1 MRRVIPLLLTSAI
14 ALQACATTATPVP
27 PAAAVT
33 APTVWRTDPGPGVA
47 IDKALWAGFGDPV
60 LTQLVETAVANNTD
74 VAIAA
79 ARVDEARAQTRISR
93 AALLPTLDAGAG
105 AQDARSLNAF
115 GQPTTA
121 YTAQPQ
127 LTFAYEVDLWGR
139 LRDQDKAARAS
150 LQASRNARDAA
161 RLSVAAATANGYI
174 VLRGLDARLVTANE
188 TLAARTEALRLARSR
203 ADAGYTSKLE
213 LKQAEGEYQAAAQ
226 QIPTLKLAI
235 SRQENALSLL
245 LGQAPAAIPRGA
257 GLFALTQPPT
267 PEGLP
272 SELLRRRPDIAQA
285 ENSLAASDA
294 AYASARAQLLPQ
306 VRLTASLGALF
317 VEGLD
322 GPTSIWSLG
331 GSILAPLF
339 NGGRLSAQA
348 DAAGSRRDQAA
359 FAYRKSVLTAFR
371 EVEDAMAAVQRLREV
386 ETAVQAQRDAAA
398 ETRRIARNRY
408 QAGYASYLEELDAQ
422 RSLFSAEL
430 ALSAARADRL
440 SASVALYQ
448 AMGGGWSTN

>member
-1 MRRVIPLLLTSAI
+1 MRRILPLLLTSAI
-14 ALQACATTATPVP
+14 ALQACATTATPAP
-27 PAAAVT
+27 PAAGVT
-33 APTVWRTDPGPGVA
+33 APTAWRTDPGPGVA
-47 IDKALWAGFGDPV
+47 IDKAWWTSFGDPV
-60 LTQLVETAVANNTD
+60 LTRLVETAVANNTD

-79 ARVDEARAQTRISR
+79 ARVDEARAQTRVSR
-93 AALLPTLDAGAG
+93 AALLPTLDTGAG
-105 AQDARSLNAF
+105 AQDARTLNAF

-127 LTFAYEVDLWGR
+127 LAFAYEVDLWGR

-150 LQASRNARDAA
+150 LQASQNARDAA
-161 RLSVAAATANGYI
+161 RLSVAAATANSYI

-188 TLAARTEALRLARSR
+188 TLAARTEALRLAKSR

-213 LKQAEGEYQAAAQ
+213 LKQAEAEYQAAAQ
-226 QIPTLKLAI
+226 QVPTLKLAI

-257 GLFALTQPPT
+257 DLFTLTQPPT
-267 PEGLP
+267 PQGLP
-272 SELLRRRPDIAQA
+272 SDLLRRRPDIAQA
-285 ENSLAASDA
+285 ENALVASDA
-294 AYASARAQLLPQ
+294 SYAGARAQLLPQ

-322 GPTSIWSLG
+322 SPTNVWSLG

-398 ETRRIARNRY
+398 ETRRIAHNRY

-448 AMGGGWSTN
+448 AMGGGWSAN